1 MIKGKRIPARGILV
15 VLIFVAF
22 CCIFFSINLVNHYL
36 FRTYAHDLGMQ
47 TKAIYDFA
55 HLRMNLFTLAWV
67 PEEVPYFGDHFALLV
82 PLVSPLYYVFGS
94 YTLLVVQVLFVLFAG
109 YGIFRYASFHT
120 ANRTI
125 PVLAVLH
132 FFGIWGIYS
141 ALSFDYHN
149 NLLAAML
156 VPWFV
161 LYYEQRKIKPM
172 LLFFVLIVIS
182 QENMALWMAFILLG
196 LYIKDKFSYVRQ
208 KPILSIGLPVI
219 TLVYFVVIVF
229 IVMPA
234 INKGMGTL
242 QMGRYGLL
250 GGSPAGILNNL
261 INNPR
266 YFFSLLF
273 ESPLQGEM
281 FYGIKSEFWFMLL
294 VCGGFAMIWRP
305 WYLVMILPLLAQK
318 MFTDQYGRWGI
329 NDHYSIE
336 FAPILTLA
344 VIDFLGS
351 FKTSRSKVWMM
362 VLVVFLTHYF
372 NLASMDNRRSIW
384 YDSQRTRFYQKKHYQ
399 GDLNVRSVREGL
411 KIIPPDAR
419 ISVHSR
425 LAPHLAFREKIYLFP
440 NVKDA
445 EYIVLLREG
454 HGTYPLTEEEYPVKI
469 RHYEASGEFKIIY
482 DKDDL
487 LILKRVADSPGKR
500 K

>member
-1 MIKGKRIPARGILV
+1 MTINNKLPVRSILV
-15 VLIFVAF
+15 VLIFTVF
-22 CCIFFSINLVNHYL
+22 GCIFLSINLVNHHL

-47 TKAIYDFA
+47 TKALYDFA

-67 PEEVPYFGDHFALLV
+67 PEEVVYFGDHFAFMV

-94 YTLLVVQVLFVLFAG
+94 NTLLVVQVLFVLFAG
-109 YGIFRYASFHT
+109 CGIYRYASYHST
-120 ANRTI
+120 SRTI
-125 PVLAVLH
+125 PVLALLH

-161 LYYEQRKIKPM
+161 LYYEQRKLKPI
-172 LLFFVLIVIS
+172 LILFILIVIS
-182 QENMALWMAFILLG
+182 QENMALWMVFILMG
-196 LYIKDKFSYVRQ
+196 LFLKDRFSYVRQ
-208 KPILSIGLPVI
+208 KPLLAVGLPVLA
-219 TLVYFVVIVF
+219 LVYFVVITFV
-229 IVMPA
+229 VMPA
-234 INKGMGTL
+234 INQGVGTL
-242 QMGRYGLL
+242 QMGRYSLL
-250 GGSPAGILNNL
+250 GGSPAEIIENV
-261 INNPR
+261 INKPR

-281 FYGIKSEFWFMLL
+281 LYGIKSEFWFMLL

-305 WYLVMILPLLAQK
+305 YYLVMILPLLAQK
-318 MFTDQYGRWGI
+318 MFTDQYTRWGI

-336 FAPILTLA
+336 FTPILTLA

-351 FKTSRSKVWMM
+351 IKTARAKVA
-362 VLVVFLTHYF
+362 VLTLVVVLTHYF
-372 NLASMDNRRSIW
+372 NFASMDNRRSLW
-384 YDSQRTRFYQKKHYQ
+384 YDAQRTRFYQKKHYQ
-399 GDLNVRSVREGL
+399 SDLNVKSVREGL
-411 KIIPPDAR
+411 KIIPPEAR

-425 LAPHLAFREKIYLFP
+425 LASHLAFREKIYLFP

-454 HGTYPLTEEEYPVKI
+454 HGTYPCTQEEYPIKI
-469 RHYEASGEFKIIY
+469 KHYETSGEFKTIY

-487 LILKRVADSPGKR
+487 LIFRRVADSPGKR
-500 K
+500 R